1 MIDLK
6 YMKISNTRHSI
17 SLKHIKDDIENDFE
31 FYERYEDPMPQFV
44 NFLNHIK
51 NGEDF
56 EQIVASNLKEEFFR
70 LSLKNNDENQ
80 VTFEI
85 YDLRNGVSFSET
97 TSREKVINMFD
108 KIISDLLNDEN
119 FPYFYP
125 CYHFLDE
132 NMIDDIKK
140 KNLDLSFKEMEKH
153 NLNFVQTM
161 QYRFK
166 LDDLLE
172 QDDIREGRIP
182 LINDGEE
189 FLKKYKKMLIE
200 CEVPEDWLESINEKS
215 STKKFDLIKWRSN
228 SIICHH
234 PDELIDFFNKN
245 NIIGAKI
252 KSLLIPEG
260 GLHNQNDI
268 LAMYACDDE
277 GNTICLQHKSILID
291 LPFIICT
298 DKGRIEIDFSE
309 SGNVFI
315 NINSINND
323 VDMDNFNLDKF
334 FDSFIDKIILD
345 VKYSTKSYDEV
356 RKSYKNSVGSNLNYS
371 DRPFLE
377 DFSFILDQKFGMGFS
392 KAYQS
397 DDYGTVYYDVDTSDL
412 AKYNRSSN

>member
-6 YMKISNTRHSI
+6 YMKISDTRNSI
-17 SLKHIKDDIENDFE
+17 SLRLIKDDIEKDFE
-31 FYERYEDPMPQFV
+31 FWERYEDPMPQFV

-56 EQIVASNLKEEFFR
+56 EQVVASNLKEEFFR
-70 LSLKNNDENQ
+70 LSLNSNDENQ
-80 VTFEI
+80 VIFEI
-85 YDLRNGVSFSET
+85 YDLKNGISFIET
-97 TSREKVINMFD
+97 TNRGKVINMFD

-125 CYHFLDE
+125 CYRFLDE
-132 NMIDDIKK
+132 NAINDIKRKNSGNWYNKLIESVDFMK
-140 KNLDLSFKEMEKH
+140 KAKRSLEIG
-153 NLNFVQTM
+153 
-161 QYRFK
+161 K
-166 LDDLLE
+166 LVK
-172 QDDIREGRIP
+172 QHIREGRIP
-182 LINDGEE
+182 LINGGEE

-200 CEVPEDWLESINEKS
+200 CEVPEDWLKNINEKS

-228 SIICHH
+228 SILCHH

-245 NIIGAKI
+245 KIIGAKI

-277 GNTICLQHKSILID
+277 GNTICLPHKSILID

-309 SGNVFI
+309 SGNVFV

-323 VDMDNFNLDKF
+323 VDMDNFNLNKF
-334 FDSFIDKIILD
+334 FDSFINQTILD
-345 VKYSTKSYDEV
+345 TKYSTESYDEV
-356 RKSYKNSVGSNLNYS
+356 KKSYKNSVGSNLNYS
-371 DRPFLE
+371 DKPFLE
-377 DFSFILDQKFGMGFS
+377 DFSFILGQKFGMGFS

-397 DDYGTVYYDVDTSDL
+397 DDYGTVYYDIDTSDL
-412 AKYNRSSN
+412 DKYNRSSK